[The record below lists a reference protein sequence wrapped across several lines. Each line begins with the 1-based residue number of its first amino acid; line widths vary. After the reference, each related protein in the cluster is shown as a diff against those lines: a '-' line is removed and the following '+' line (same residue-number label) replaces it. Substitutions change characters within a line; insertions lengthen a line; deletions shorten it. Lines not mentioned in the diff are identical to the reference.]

1 LKKTHYVPL
10 DGETK
15 KLKLN
20 LNFSESDIALLS
32 PHTTSTLP
40 VSRGVLVS
48 TRTTVSEF
56 GFFGEKFTESLV
68 KLTMLIDK
76 TVKASIKYC
85 EEVLSRR
92 RVH

>member
-1 LKKTHYVPL
+1 M
-10 DGETK
+10 
-15 KLKLN
+15 
-20 LNFSESDIALLS
+20 NFSEGDIALLS

-40 VSRGVLVS
+40 VGRGVLVS

-56 GFFGEKFTESLV
+56 GFFSEKFTESLV

-85 EEVLSRR
+85 EEVLSRH